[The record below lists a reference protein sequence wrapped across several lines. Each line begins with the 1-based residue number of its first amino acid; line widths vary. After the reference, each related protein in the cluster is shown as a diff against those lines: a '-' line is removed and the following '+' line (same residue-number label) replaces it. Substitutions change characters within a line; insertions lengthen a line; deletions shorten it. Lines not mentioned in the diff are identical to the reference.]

1 MDKHKHKAF
10 RRRRR
15 HLGIRKR
22 ISGGPSRPR
31 LAVYKSLKHIHAQI
45 IDDLA
50 GRTLVS
56 ASSLEEAAGTA
67 GKSGNSKAAAEV
79 GKLLAQRAKEAGI
92 SQVAFDRGGFKYHG
106 RVKALGDAAREGGLK
121 F

>member
-10 RRRRR
+10 RRQRR
-15 HLGIRKR
+15 HRGIRKR
-22 ISGGPSRPR
+22 VAGSPSRPR

-50 GRTLVS
+50 GKTLVA
-56 ASSLEEAAGTA
+56 ASSQEATAGA

-92 SQVAFDRGGFKYHG
+92 TQVAFDRGGFKYHG